1 MRVRRERLRKKRF
14 PKKRLL
20 PVSQRDL
27 ANYLSVSPTLLSMT
41 HSGRHG
47 TRGLGSAPST
57 KLAYLTLA
65 YHASKKSG
73 KAGKSLRQYDQS
85 SLKRCTKLIEQLDAD
100 ATHALAYV
108 KILRRRLRDMVQN
121 EKEYTQWLNTID
133 EMLSKLPK
141 DKASTHDR
149 LWIGVQQVVTLKK
162 LQKIG
167 LDVQAKLEIKIEMEM
182 ARARVYRKMR
192 RRLLKQVKLLIA

>member
-1 MRVRRERLRKKRF
+1 MRVRRERHRKKRS

-27 ANYLSVSPTLLSMT
+27 ADYLTVSPTLLSMT

-73 KAGKSLRQYDQS
+73 EAGISLKGYHKHC
-85 SLKRCTKLIEQLDAD
+85 LKRCTKLIEQLDMD
-100 ATHALAYV
+100 ARHALAYV
-108 KILRRRLRDMVQN
+108 KILRRRLSNMVQN

-149 LWIGVQQVVTLKK
+149 LWIGGQQVVTIKK
-162 LQKIG
+162 LQRLG
-167 LDVQAKLEIKIEMEM
+167 VDVQAKLEMKIEMEM

-192 RRLLKQVKLLIA
+192 RKLVKEVKVMED